1 MQEVQQG
8 QQWRLRLQ
16 PQLVERRS
24 QLTKPGLTKQMELGR
39 AQVPVPEV
47 LSKVPVPEVVSQV
60 PAEVVSLVSCAIPM
74 ALEEGVMAAAQVPA
88 EVVSLVVSLVD
99 CVVPLAL
106 EEGVM
111 AAAAASEAALEE
123 GVMAASE
130 KRRSSWFPQRSMS

>member
-1 MQEVQQG
+1 MKEVLQG

-16 PQLVERRS
+16 RQLVERRS
-24 QLTKPGLTKQMELGR
+24 QLTKPGLTKQKELVR
-39 AQVPVPEV
+39 AQVPVQAV
-47 LSKVPVPEVVSQV
+47 LSQVPVPEVVS
-60 PAEVVSLVSCAIPM
+60 
-74 ALEEGVMAAAQVPA
+74 QVPA

>member
-1 MQEVQQG
+1 M
-8 QQWRLRLQ
+8 
-16 PQLVERRS
+16 
-24 QLTKPGLTKQMELGR
+24 
-39 AQVPVPEV
+39 
-47 LSKVPVPEVVSQV
+47 
-60 PAEVVSLVSCAIPM
+60 
-74 ALEEGVMAAAQVPA
+74 
-88 EVVSLVVSLVD
+88 VSLVVSLVD